1 MPFPTLVV
9 SNLTPAGLQRHVHG
23 VNIERFI
30 GSRKS
35 EHVMPLKNNPQRVAT
50 ASGDIVF
57 AANIQEA
64 EQRLK
69 QYEFAAAVLAWDQRA
84 LETARS
90 IGAKS
95 VPLCVFADSKSQ
107 VPADAEALIVDGFD
121 HVVPS
126 LQVLLRN

>member
-1 MPFPTLVV
+1 
-9 SNLTPAGLQRHVHG
+9 
-23 VNIERFI
+23 
-30 GSRKS
+30 
-35 EHVMPLKNNPQRVAT
+35 MPLKNNPILFVCDDPETATRLVQRVAT